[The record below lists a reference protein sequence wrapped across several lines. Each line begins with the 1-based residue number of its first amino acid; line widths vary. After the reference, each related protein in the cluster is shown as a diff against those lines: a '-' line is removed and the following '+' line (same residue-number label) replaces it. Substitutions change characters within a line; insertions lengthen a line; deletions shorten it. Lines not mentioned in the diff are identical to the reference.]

1 MPRAPRVAVLRP
13 LRGLLWMV
21 LAACGARSPERPDAF
36 RYHVTVRSPHAIAVD
51 AVFPRALGD
60 RLTIPLADAVS
71 GVEVHSRRGVRRI
84 ASLPADAPECREGCR
99 VRYQVDFDRRRHAPL
114 VFLGADATLTDSGG
128 WLLRAPVPRGQ
139 PFEIT
144 FEGMADSAL
153 RRRGQGYG
161 FDLEDLAEAGFT
173 AFGRTAHATVPFDGG
188 AVELVE
194 LARDT
199 VRPEAKAYLAGALGA
214 VAPLWGKR
222 LPSAALR
229 VYVAPVPDQD
239 EVVFGEVRALTGAS
253 LVVFMGDGFRAGEA
267 EAAHR
272 DWVLVHELV
281 HIGFPTFQNEGRWL
295 SEGLATYYEPLLR
308 TRAGWRSAEA
318 LWGEWR
324 RELER
329 GAGVQLERSGGIDAV
344 YWGGALFLLHADVA
358 IRKATANRR
367 SLDDVVQGIIR
378 AGGSTEHVWTVH
390 DTIARADA
398 ISGTHV
404 LADLYER
411 CVVRGETLLAAP
423 LLGELGVGERDGR
436 LELRNDAPLAEI
448 RKRLTAGAR

>member
-1 MPRAPRVAVLRP
+1 MLV
-13 LRGLLWMV
+13 
-21 LAACGARSPERPDAF
+21 AACGARSPERPQAF
-36 RYHVTVRSPHAIAVD
+36 RYHVVVRSPQSIAVD
-51 AVFPRALGD
+51 ATFPRALGD
-60 RLTIPLADAVS
+60 RLSIPLADAVS
-71 GVEVHSRRGVRRI
+71 GVEVHSRGGVRRI

-99 VRYQVDFDRRRHAPL
+99 IHYQVDFTRGRHAPL
-114 VFLGADATLTDSGG
+114 VFVGAGATLTDSAG

-144 FEGMADSAL
+144 FEGENDSAL
-153 RRRGQGYG
+153 RRRGQTYS

-173 AFGRTAHATVPFDGG
+173 AFGRSAHATVAFDGG
-188 AVELVE
+188 KVELVE
-194 LARDT
+194 LSRDS
-199 VRPEAKAYLAGALGA
+199 VRPEVKSYLAGALAA
-214 VAPLWGKR
+214 VAPLWGRR
-222 LPSAALR
+222 LPSEALR

-267 EAAHR
+267 EVARR

-329 GAGVQLERSGGIDAV
+329 GAGAQLERRGGIDAV

-358 IRKATANRR
+358 IRKATGNAK

-378 AGGSTEHVWTVH
+378 AGGSTEHVWTVQ
-390 DTIARADA
+390 DTLARADA
-398 ISGTHV
+398 ISGTRV
-404 LADLYER
+404 VSDLYER
-411 CVVRGETLLAAP
+411 CVVRGEALEAAP
-423 LLGELGVGERDGR
+423 ILRELGVSEREGR
-436 LELRNDAPLAEI
+436 LELRDDAPLAEI
-448 RKRLTAGAR
+448 RKRLTAR